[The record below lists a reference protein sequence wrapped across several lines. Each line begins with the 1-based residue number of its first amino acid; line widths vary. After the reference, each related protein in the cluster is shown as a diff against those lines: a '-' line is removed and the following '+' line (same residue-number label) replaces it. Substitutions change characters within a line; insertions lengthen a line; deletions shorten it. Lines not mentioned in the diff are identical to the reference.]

1 MSLASLL
8 NSYEA
13 HQLHSGVNS
22 AIWHSHVEGRHLAG
36 SSVREEDFVASFVT
50 VGVENIARR
59 WEPILA
65 KRGICLSIAGVFCHG
80 RPQVAFDSN
89 GKKCQV
95 ELADLLVVHCHRSG
109 GRTQSRAVLIQAKM
123 SPDGSHTLPSGDEQ
137 LDLFTRWPAFAF
149 VGKVLDSRSRVLKEI
164 GHGSRYALIY
174 DGRAFPEELEWP
186 HQCPWSACKAAKNLT
201 SESSFA
207 TLVTNLVLGK
217 DGRSFSHTR
226 PRGEWSRTINDLLRI
241 TGRRTFR
248 AKRLWPGTKGRIV
261 EQALPRNGD
270 LMFFS
275 SNHGDVTLPPST
287 SVIGSHFKHLSTGD
301 DAATPPE
308 GPNQRD
314 GDPEGMGIAALVI
327 ETVSVG

>member
-1 MSLASLL
+1 MSLGSILGRH
-8 NSYEA
+8 EA

-22 AIWHSHVEGRHLAG
+22 AIWHSHVQGRHLAG

-65 KRGICLSIAGVFCHG
+65 KYGIHLSIAGVFCHG
-80 RPQVAFDSN
+80 RPQVIFDSN

-95 ELADLLVVHCHRSG
+95 ELADLLIVHCHRSVK
-109 GRTQSRAVLIQAKM
+109 RTQSRAILIQAKM
-123 SPDGSHTLPSGDEQ
+123 SLDGSHRLPTGDEQ
-137 LDLFTRWPAFAF
+137 LDLFTRWPAFNF
-149 VGKVLDSRSRVLKEI
+149 VGKVLDPRSRVLKEI

-174 DGRAFPEELEWP
+174 NGQSFPEELEWP
-186 HQCPWSACKAAKNLT
+186 HQCPWSVCRTAKNLT

-207 TLVTNLVLGK
+207 TLITDIVLGK

-248 AKRLWPGTKGRIV
+248 ANRLWSGTKKRIV
-261 EQALPRNGD
+261 EQALPRAGD

-275 SNHGDVTLPPST
+275 SNHRGVKPPLSQ
-287 SVIGSHFKHLSTGD
+287 SVISSHFNHLSTGEGVSF
-301 DAATPPE
+301 PPK
-308 GPNQRD
+308 GPNKRD
-314 GDPEGMGIAALVI
+314 DDPEGSGIAALVI
-327 ETVSVG
+327 ETISID